1 MNTFVTNRYGSNIS
15 YIISAATTTTKNLK
29 ISTSWCEWMINRIL
43 YVCLYHPM
51 CLKGRKWKIL
61 WNKFFQNVSHF
72 FLHNRHHHYLFL
84 VSIFHF
90 NSLSTMVVYVNSIFF
105 IFHVIKQ
112 GENIFVSIQHHLW
125 NYLSFFFFEKL

>member
-105 IFHVIKQ
+105 YFSCHQTRGEHFCFHSTS
-112 GENIFVSIQHHLW
+112 FVKLFII
-125 NYLSFFFFEKL
+125 FFFF